1 MITSEKAGDI
11 LYSFTH
17 HLTDII
23 EKDILDKGRYLGE
36 PQRFY
41 YTVLFKL
48 RNVLDAASFLVK
60 NLDGKP
66 HYHDS
71 TFLLLRTCLF
81 DAVNL
86 YYVMDQ
92 EANISIQKERIE
104 RIMFDHVKSIW
115 ICAQDDEE
123 RQLIIEKFP
132 QCFKNGKF
140 RKDIV
145 KVNIITMYNEIDI
158 QLLKDEAKIAIDLY
172 NIFSKVEHNGILSFN
187 LLHAHYEN
195 EGAISAKYKVFLACK
210 KIMMVI
216 TLLIRHA
223 WNISDKDGRF
233 LELIRLNN
241 NLILDR

>member
-1 MITSEKAGDI
+1 MTKSEEAGDI

-17 HLTDII
+17 HLTNII
-23 EKDILDKGRYLGE
+23 ENDILDKGHYLLE

-41 YTVLFKL
+41 YTVVFKL
-48 RNVLDAASFLVK
+48 RNILDAASFLIK
-60 NLDGKP
+60 NLDDKP

-81 DAVNL
+81 DTVNL
-86 YYVMDQ
+86 YYIMDQ
-92 EANISIQKERIE
+92 EANVSIQNDRIN

-115 ICAQDDEE
+115 VCAQDDDE
-123 RQLIIEKFP
+123 RRLIIEKFP
-132 QCFKNGKF
+132 QCFTNGKF

-145 KVNIITMYNEIDI
+145 KVSIISMYKEITG
-158 QLLKDEAKIAIDLY
+158 LSLKKEVKIAIDLY

-195 EGAISAKYKVFLACK
+195 KGAMSAKYKVYLAIK
-210 KIMMVI
+210 KIMMAI
-216 TLLIRHA
+216 ALLVRHA
-223 WNISDKDGRF
+223 WNISGEDKRF

-241 NLILDR
+241 KLLLD